1 MRRKGMDGD
10 EDVADRLDVKVEE
23 LRVGHAAGMH
33 GALGAELSGECTED
47 CRLTGRKRGR
57 IGLGK

>member
-1 MRRKGMDGD
+1 MEGA

-23 LRVGHAAGMH
+23 LRVGHAAGMR
-33 GALGAELSGECTED
+33 GASGAELSGECTAD
-47 CRLTGRKRGR
+47 CRLTGRKRGQ